1 MITRSQIR
9 RQLRKGGIASLPRQG
24 YFLGDIVGGI
34 GDVLGGAAKKV
45 KEIVKSDAGKA
56 ALAIAAMYA
65 GGKAGMFGKGIQQQG
80 WKNFLLG
87 TPGIAEQGGTMG
99 KLGEWGLTKGFS
111 GGLTGLGMGAA
122 AGAGTALMAGAPKP
136 PKDQLDLMKQRGE
149 DLEPYLRDWYKK
161 YYTANWQEG
170 WTQEGEDEF
179 VRVNT
184 SEYKAKGGRIGYG
197 LGDLVGLGEKTG
209 VVHPN
214 PDKVATGNGFMG
226 SLIPRAIDSGILSI
240 PQSPENKL
248 QQAYAVYVASGGD
261 LEYEEWKADRMMAA
275 QGGRIGYARGPVL
288 PEDISEL
295 GAEPSLD
302 ELIQEE
308 GIPIGEQVKGPLLP
322 ELEEEDIME
331 FMQDQG
337 IQTKELEAGAADI
350 KVTGD
355 VTPNVEKFIEEKWI
369 ERGGQWGDLI
379 PKWFRDEII
388 KYYNLKASAP
398 HPDENWMGL
407 WEDLRGKGE
416 VPESIRNL
424 QEFKNWFQNQD
435 FDIDMSQVDTGIMQ
449 ASKGGRAGMQ
459 KGGRGLL
466 SLSHLPWLKLLEED
480 EEELNKGGRVGL
492 QGGASID
499 PRMRQSLRENTA
511 LNDARRAVNEALSGT
526 GGEGAID
533 RLYERFHVGN
543 PRMFSPGTNPRPGQT
558 YHSISD
564 RAALERELSG
574 KILGGG
580 YKGTAEYERQQQAAR
595 DRIAAKEQAKAE
607 AEAKRIEAAI
617 TGAYGKPED
626 YEFQAQLL
634 GMNPQ
639 AYYDYLATGDPK
651 GVTGS
656 GMGAWHTPYNV
667 WYDQQLANQPPG
679 LPESQKIQYGQVP
692 RGGGIGMLTAGQP
705 PSMYSPY
712 TDAVTSQKQEWDVHY
727 PTKTY
732 QSTYAAPDPST
743 WDPYQKWKAGIPFNK
758 GGRIGKFGG
767 GLGGLPG
774 IPRMAADGLE
784 YDMRGGGFQ
793 NLGAKEGKDDVKAN
807 LAKNEFVMT
816 ADAVRGA
823 GGGDIEVGAQRMYDT
838 MKKLERKIA

>member
-9 RQLRKGGIASLPRQG
+9 RQLRRGGIASLPRQG
-24 YFLGDIVGGI
+24 YFVGDIVGGI
-34 GDVLGGAAKKV
+34 GDVLGGAAKKA

-56 ALAIAAMYA
+56 ALALAGLYATRNMGPIGEA
-65 GGKAGMFGKGIQQQG
+65 GG
-80 WKNFLLG
+80 WKKFLLG
-87 TPGIAEQGGTMG
+87 APGVGGPAHGAREGLLG
-99 KLGEWGLTKGFS
+99 KWGLTKGF
-111 GGLTGLGMGAA
+111 GGGITGLGMGAA
-122 AGAGTALMAGAPKP
+122 AGVGTAALMAGAPKP
-136 PKDQLDLMKQRGE
+136 PKDQLDLMRQRGE
-149 DLEPYLRDWYKK
+149 DIEPYLRDWYKK

-184 SEYKAKGGRIGYG
+184 SEYNKGGR
-197 LGDLVGLGEKTG
+197 V
-209 VVHPN
+209 
-214 PDKVATGNGFMG
+214 
-226 SLIPRAIDSGILSI
+226 
-240 PQSPENKL
+240 
-248 QQAYAVYVASGGD
+248 
-261 LEYEEWKADRMMAA
+261 
-275 QGGRIGYARGPVL
+275 GYARGPEEPFL
-288 PEDISEL
+288 LDEDIPEL
-295 GAEPSLD
+295 GEDINLQ
-302 ELIQEE
+302 ELIKEE

-337 IQTKELEAGAADI
+337 IQTKDLEAGAADI

-355 VTPNVEKFIEEKWI
+355 VTPDIEKFIKEKWI
-369 ERGGQWGDLI
+369 ERGGEWGDLI

-388 KYYNLKASAP
+388 KYYNLRASAP

-424 QEFKNWFQNQD
+424 QEFKNWFHKQD

-466 SLSHLPWLKLLEED
+466 SLSHLPWLRLLEED
-480 EEELNKGGRVGL
+480 EEEYKKGGRVGL
-492 QGGASID
+492 QGGASVD
-499 PRMRQSLRENTA
+499 PRMKQSLRENTA
-511 LNDARRAVNEALSGT
+511 LNDARRAVNQALSGT

-533 RLYERFHVGN
+533 RLYSRFGIAN
-543 PRMFSPGTNPRPGQT
+543 PAMYSPGTNPRSGQT

-580 YKGTAEYERQQQAAR
+580 YKGTAEYERQQQAAS
-595 DRIAAKEQAKAE
+595 DRAWKAYQAKQE
-607 AEAKRIEAAI
+607 AEGKRMQAEIEAA
-617 TGAYGKPED
+617 YGKGED
-626 YEFQAQLL
+626 YGFEAELL
-634 GMNPQ
+634 GGMGTGPF
-639 AYYDYLATGDPK
+639 YDYLVTGDPA
-651 GVTGS
+651 GVHHTG
-656 GMGAWHTPYNV
+656 GEYINPYNV
-667 WYDQQLANQPPG
+667 YYRNQLAR
-679 LPESQKIQYGQVP
+679 QKEAGMPLMQYGQVEASSPLMMKQQPGATP
-692 RGGGIGMLTAGQP
+692 R
-705 PSMYSPY
+705 SPY
-712 TDAVTSQKQEWDVHY
+712 VSYADALSSLKQR
-727 PTKTY
+727 Y
-732 QSTYAAPDPST
+732 QGANLPFTVSGYGAPKEST
-743 WDPYQKWKAGIPFNK
+743 WAEYERQWGNK
-758 GGRIGKFGG
+758 GGRIGLKQGTPKWTEEFRKLGLEGG
-767 GLGGLPG
+767 STKEFRKLFKKMKKKSKSKAVKITKAQGGRINQLYGTGPVGLPG

-793 NLGAKEGKDDVKAN
+793 NLGAKEGRDDVKAN